1 MKILVLYGPNLN
13 LLGWMSRN
21 TGSRL
26 TLDRLNRSLRRKARE
41 LDVELKILQTQS
53 ESDASK
59 LLQGQRN
66 KVAGV
71 LLVPGIW
78 ADTGRL
84 LQETLAITGLPL
96 AAFYLEPESGPWHHH
111 KASIFRDRAVLEAQG
126 VRPEA
131 LDALLQRFAEHLRS

>member
-66 KVAGV
+66 KVSGV

-78 ADTGRL
+78 SETGRL

-96 AAFYLEPESGPWHHH
+96 AAYHLEPGPGQYSGN
-111 KASIFRDRAVLEAQG
+111 SIFRDT
-126 VRPEA
+126 
-131 LDALLQRFAEHLRS
+131 ALLEQSGSTIEELVNFLKEFVRRLQ

>member
-41 LDVELKILQTQS
+41 LDVELKIWQSQS

-66 KVAGV
+66 KVSGV
-71 LLVPGIW
+71 LLVPGLW
-78 ADTGRL
+78 AETGRL

-96 AAFYLEPESGPWHHH
+96 AVYHLEPGPGQYSGS
-111 KASIFRDRAVLEAQG
+111 SIFSDM
-126 VRPEA
+126 
-131 LDALLQRFAEHLRS
+131 ALLEQNGSTIEELVNFLEEFFRRLQ

>member
-13 LLGWMSRN
+13 LLGWISRN

-66 KVAGV
+66 KVSGV

-78 ADTGRL
+78 AETGRL

-96 AAFYLEPESGPWHHH
+96 AVFYLEPESGPWHNHQ
-111 KASIFRDRAVLEAQG
+111 ASIFRDRAVLEAQG
-126 VRPEA
+126 TRPEA
-131 LDALLQRFAEHLRS
+131 LDTLLQRFAEHLKS